1 MRIIGTNFM
10 GHDSALF
17 YIDTES
23 KEIFAMSTERVTR
36 IKHDSKDVAPILEK
50 YKFENI
56 DYVCQG
62 YGNFDAKVR
71 SDLGPERVAGLI
83 QKKAFCDL
91 IQPTYIK
98 DLFPT
103 VKEKYQAYFD
113 SFQKNPEKTVEDL
126 DKLEPDFKDRFLK
139 EHENESDKEI
149 LENYML
155 EVFGEQGIKPK
166 KIDFYDHH
174 LSHAAGAYYFSPF
187 AYEKRCLSLTLDG
200 WGDGYFGKA
209 YLFEDDHYE
218 LVGQSPIREVDDKN
232 IDIDTSHNLTS
243 IGILYGNFTVA
254 LGLRR
259 YSDEGK
265 VEALA
270 AFSDKNRE
278 IYDEMMSATI
288 ITADGMDYDAE
299 AIKPYYDMTFLK
311 QKAEELGD
319 ETFAATIQCYLEDAV
334 VKYMELLGE
343 KYPDIDSLCLSG
355 GVAANIIMNLN
366 IFERTKFKNL
376 YIFPPMGDEGV
387 AAGAALLKA
396 VEMGEDIRWV
406 KENYMPYFGN
416 QLEEEEIKE
425 AIEHFSDRIDAEYV
439 GDEWPIN
446 AGRSIADNKIVAIVQ
461 GRMEF
466 GPRALGDRSIL
477 ANPVDPGIRTKIN
490 LTVKRRPK
498 YQPFCPSILEEER
511 ERLFEQ
517 SFPHKHMAIGFRI
530 KEKYHNDIPSAI
542 HVDGTAR
549 PQFVEPKDN
558 PNYYRLLKEV
568 KEKTGFGVII
578 NTSFNLHGRTIV
590 HTAKDALLDFIDC
603 NIEELYIEGYRI
615 TRK

>member
-17 YIDTES
+17 YIDTKA

-36 IKHDSKDVAPILEK
+36 IKHDSKDVGPILEH
-50 YKFENI
+50 YPFE
-56 DYVCQG
+56 DVEYVCQG

-71 SDLGPERVAGLI
+71 SDLTPQRVIGTI
-83 QKKAFCDL
+83 RKKAFCDL

-103 VKEKYQAYFD
+103 TREKYLAFFE
-113 SFQKNPEKTVEDL
+113 SFQRDVEKTL
-126 DKLEPDFKDRFLK
+126 DDIEKLEPDFEEKFLEAHAGQSDR
-139 EHENESDKEI
+139 EI
-149 LENYML
+149 LESYMR
-155 EVFGEQGIKPK
+155 EVFAENGIMPK
-166 KIDFYDHH
+166 AIEFYDHH
-174 LSHAAGAYYFSPF
+174 LSHAAGAYYFSPY
-187 AYEKRCLSLTLDG
+187 AYEQRCLSLTLDG

-209 YLFEDDHYE
+209 YLFENDNYE
-218 LVGQSPIREVDDKN
+218 LVGESPIREVDHEG
-232 IDIDTSHNLTS
+232 IDIDTSHDLTS
-243 IGILYGNFTVA
+243 IGILYGNFTEA

-270 AFSDKNRE
+270 AFAEKNDAMYRE
-278 IYDEMMSATI
+278 LIEATI
-288 ITADGMDYDAE
+288 VTERGMDYDPDK
-299 AIKPYYDMTFLK
+299 IKPFYDKRYLK
-311 QKAEELGD
+311 EKAEELGD
-319 ETFAATIQCYLEDAV
+319 EVFAATIQTYLEDAV
-334 VKYMELLGE
+334 VQYVEKLGE
-343 KYPDIDSLCLSG
+343 RYPDIDSLCLSG

-387 AAGAALLKA
+387 AVGAALLKA
-396 VEMGEDIRWV
+396 VEMGEDIHWV
-406 KENYMPYFGN
+406 KEHYMPYFGN
-416 QLEEEEIKE
+416 QLGKDEIEE
-425 AIEHFSDRIDAEYV
+425 AIDYFSDRIDAKYIGEQ
-439 GDEWPIN
+439 WPVS
-446 AGRSIADNKIVAIVQ
+446 AGEAIANNKIVAVVQ

-477 ANPVDPGIRTKIN
+477 ANPVDPEIRTKIN

-511 ERLFEQ
+511 ERLFIQ

-530 KEKYHNDIPSAI
+530 KEEYHDDIPSAI

-549 PQFVEPKDN
+549 PQFVEEQDN
-558 PNYYRLLKEV
+558 PNYYRLLKTV
-568 KEKTGFGVII
+568 KEHTGFGVII

>member
-23 KEIFAMSTERVTR
+23 REIFAMSTERVTR

-50 YKFENI
+50 YRFENVE
-56 DYVCQG
+56 YVCQG
-62 YGNFDAKVR
+62 YGNFDEKVR
-71 SDLGPERVAGLI
+71 SDLRPERVIGSI
-83 QKKAFCDL
+83 QKKAYCDL
-91 IQPTYIK
+91 IEPTYIK
-98 DLFPT
+98 DLFPSE
-103 VKEKYQAYFD
+103 KEKFLAIRKSYEKD
-113 SFQKNPEKTVEDL
+113 PEKALSDL
-126 DKLEPDFKDRFLK
+126 DKLEPDFAERFME
-139 EHENESDKEI
+139 EHKGKSDKEI
-149 LENYML
+149 LEEYMF
-155 EVFGEQGIKPK
+155 EVFLTNGITPK
-166 KIDFYDHH
+166 EIKFYDHH
-174 LSHAAGAYYFSPF
+174 LSHAAGAYYFSPY
-187 AYEKRCLSLTLDG
+187 AHNQRCLSLTLDG

-209 YLFEDDHYE
+209 YLFENDKYE
-218 LVGQSPIREVDDKN
+218 LVGKSPIRKVDHAG
-232 IDIDTSHNLTS
+232 IDIDKSHDLTS
-243 IGILYGNFTVA
+243 IGILYGNFTEA

-270 AFSDKNRE
+270 AFARKN
-278 IYDEMMSATI
+278 DEMYEELMSATI
-288 ITADGMDYDAE
+288 VTAEGMDYDPA
-299 AIKPYYDMTFLK
+299 AIKPYYDKEFLK
-311 QKAEELGD
+311 QKAGEFGD
-319 ETFAATIQCYLEDAV
+319 EVFAATIQSYLEDAV

-343 KYPDIDSLCLSG
+343 RFPDIDSLCLSG

-387 AAGAALLKA
+387 AVGAALLKA
-396 VEMGEDIRWV
+396 VEMGEDISWV
-406 KENYMPYFGN
+406 KDHYMPYFGN
-416 QLEEEEIKE
+416 QLEKDEIE
-425 AIEHFSDRIDAEYV
+425 GAIEYFSDRIDAEYV
-439 GDEWPIN
+439 GDKWPEE
-446 AGRSIADNKIVAIVQ
+446 AAESIADNKIVAIVQ

-477 ANPVDPGIRTKIN
+477 ANPVDPEIRTKIN

-498 YQPFCPSILEEER
+498 YQPFCPSILEEDR
-511 ERLFEQ
+511 ERLFVQ

-530 KEKYHNDIPSAI
+530 KEEYHDDIPSAI

-558 PNYYRLLKEV
+558 PNYYRLLKGV
-568 KEKTGFGVII
+568 KERTGFGVVI

-615 TRK
+615 TRR

>member
-17 YIDTES
+17 YIDTQS

-36 IKHDSKDVAPILEK
+36 IKHDSKDIAPILEK
-50 YKFENI
+50 YPFEAI

-71 SDLGPERVAGLI
+71 TDLGPERVVGSI

-91 IQPTYIK
+91 LQPTYIK
-98 DLFPT
+98 DLFPSD
-103 VKEKYQAYFD
+103 KEKFLA
-113 SFQKNPEKTVEDL
+113 FQKSYTENPEKTLEDL
-126 DKLEPDFKDRFLK
+126 DKLEPDFKERFLK
-139 EHENESDKEI
+139 EHAGESDKEI
-149 LENYML
+149 LEGYML
-155 EVFGEQGIKPK
+155 KVFQSNGITPK
-166 KIDFYDHH
+166 KIEFYDHH
-174 LSHAAGAYYFSPF
+174 LSHAAGAYYFSPY
-187 AYEKRCLSLTLDG
+187 AYEQRCLSLTLDG
-200 WGDGYFGKA
+200 WGDGFFGKA
-209 YLFEDDHYE
+209 YLFENDEYK
-218 LVGQSPIREVDDKN
+218 LVGQSPIRKVDGQG
-232 IDIDTSHNLTS
+232 IDIDTSHDLTS

-254 LGLRR
+254 LDLRR

-270 AFSDKNRE
+270 AFAEKDNAMYE
-278 IYDEMMSATI
+278 EMMSATI
-288 ITADGMDYDAE
+288 ITADGIDYDPV
-299 AIKPYYDMTFLK
+299 AIKPYYDKAFLK
-311 QKAEELGD
+311 QKAEEFGD
-319 ETFAATIQCYLEDAV
+319 EIFAATIQAYLEDTV

-343 KYPDIDSLCLSG
+343 KYPDVNSLCLSG
-355 GVAANIIMNLN
+355 GVAANIILSLN

-387 AAGAALLKA
+387 AVGAALLKA
-396 VEMGEDIRWV
+396 VEMGEDIHWV
-406 KENYMPYFGN
+406 KNHYMPYFGN
-416 QLEEEEIKE
+416 KIKKDEIEE
-425 AIEHFSDRIDAEYV
+425 AIDYYSDRIEAEYI
-439 GDEWPIN
+439 GDEWPES
-446 AGRSIADNKIVAIVQ
+446 AAESIADDKIVAIVH

-477 ANPVDPGIRTKIN
+477 ANPVDPGIREKIN

-530 KEKYHNDIPSAI
+530 KKEFHDDIPSAI

-549 PQFVEPKDN
+549 PQFVESKDN
-558 PNYYRLLKEV
+558 PNYYRLLKRV
-568 KEKTGFGVII
+568 KERTGFGVII

-590 HTAKDALLDFIDC
+590 LTAKDAILDFIDC
-603 NIEELYIEGYRI
+603 NIEELYLEGYRI

>member
-10 GHDSALF
+10 GHDSAVF

-36 IKHDSKDVAPILEK
+36 IKHDSKDVALILET
-50 YKFENI
+50 YPFEDV

-62 YGNFDAKVR
+62 YGNFEAKVR
-71 SDLGPERVAGLI
+71 TDLGPERVAGAI

-103 VKEKYQAYFD
+103 TKEKYLAYFK
-113 SFQKNPEKTVEDL
+113 SFTRHPEKTLEDL
-126 DKLEPDFKDRFLK
+126 EKIEPDFKEKFLK
-139 EHENESDKEI
+139 EHEGESDREI
-149 LENYML
+149 FEGYMR
-155 EVFGEQGIKPK
+155 EVFAENGIRPK
-166 KIDFYDHH
+166 KIEFYDHH
-174 LSHAAGAYYFSPF
+174 LSHAAGAYYFSPY
-187 AYEKRCLSLTLDG
+187 AYEQKCLSLTLDG

-209 YLFEDDHYE
+209 YLFENDSYK
-218 LVGQSPIREVDDKN
+218 LVGQSPIREVDHEG
-232 IDIDTSHNLTS
+232 IDIDTSHDLTS
-243 IGILYGNFTVA
+243 IGILYGNFTEA

-270 AFSDKNRE
+270 AFDKKNDAMYEELMR
-278 IYDEMMSATI
+278 ATI
-288 ITADGMDYDAE
+288 VTADGMDYDPK
-299 AIKPYYDMTFLK
+299 AIKPFYDKAFLK

-319 ETFAATIQCYLEDAV
+319 EVFAATIQSYLEDAV
-334 VKYMELLGE
+334 VNYMELLGE
-343 KYPDIDSLCLSG
+343 KYPDVDSLCLSG

-396 VEMGEDIRWV
+396 VEMGEDVRWV
-406 KENYMPYFGN
+406 KEHYMPYFGN
-416 QLEEEEIKE
+416 QLEKKEIEE
-425 AIEHFSDRIDAEYV
+425 AIDYFSDRIDAEYV
-439 GDEWPIN
+439 GEEWPVQ
-446 AGRSIADNKIVAIVQ
+446 AGRSIADNKIVAVVQ

-477 ANPVDPGIRTKIN
+477 ANPVDPEIRTKIN

-511 ERLFEQ
+511 ERLFIQ

-530 KEKYHNDIPSAI
+530 KEEYHDDIPSAI

-549 PQFVEPKDN
+549 PQFVEERDN

-568 KEKTGFGVII
+568 KNRTGFGVII

>member
-17 YIDTES
+17 YIDTEE

-36 IKHDSKDVAPILEK
+36 IKHDSKDIAPILET
-50 YKFENI
+50 YPFENVE
-56 DYVCQG
+56 YVCQG
-62 YGNFDAKVR
+62 YGNFDADVR
-71 SDLGPERVAGLI
+71 SDLRPERVIGSI

-98 DLFPT
+98 DLFPSSR
-103 VKEKYQAYFD
+103 EKYLAYFK
-113 SFQKNPEKTVEDL
+113 SFEKDVEKTLDDL
-126 DKLEPDFKDRFLK
+126 DKLEPDFKERFLEAHK
-139 EHENESDKEI
+139 GKSDKEI
-149 LENYML
+149 LEEYMRQ
-155 EVFGEQGIKPK
+155 VFAENGIQPK
-166 KIDFYDHH
+166 AIEFYDHH
-174 LSHAAGAYYFSPF
+174 LSHAAGAYYFSPY
-187 AYEKRCLSLTLDG
+187 AYEQKCLSLTLDG

-209 YLFEDDHYE
+209 YLFENDSYE
-218 LVGQSPIREVDDKN
+218 LVGQSPIREIDHEG
-232 IDIDTSHNLTS
+232 IDIDPSHDLTS
-243 IGILYGNFTVA
+243 IGILYGNFTEA

-270 AFSDKNRE
+270 AFDSKNDAMYQE
-278 IYDEMMSATI
+278 LMDATI
-288 ITADGMDYDAE
+288 ITAEGMDYDPA
-299 AIKPYYDMTFLK
+299 AIKPYYDKVFLK
-311 QKAEELGD
+311 EKALELGD
-319 ETFAATIQCYLEDAV
+319 EVFAATIQAYLEDAV
-334 VKYMELLGE
+334 VNYVELLGDR
-343 KYPDIDSLCLSG
+343 YPDVDALCLSG

-366 IFERTKFKNL
+366 IFERTKFQKL

-387 AAGAALLKA
+387 AVGAALLKA

-416 QLEEEEIKE
+416 QLGKEEIEE
-425 AIEHFSDRIDAEYV
+425 AIAYFSDRIHSEYI
-439 GDEWPIN
+439 GEEWPEK
-446 AGRSIADNKIVAIVQ
+446 AGESIADNKIVAVVQ

-477 ANPVDPGIRTKIN
+477 ANPVDPEIRTKIN

-530 KEKYHNDIPSAI
+530 KEEYHDDIPSAI

-549 PQFVEPKDN
+549 PQFVEERDN

-568 KEKTGFGVII
+568 KARTGFGVII

-615 TRK
+615 KRK